1 MIAWGRIEGETCHK
15 ESQTF
20 FYFPFAEIA
29 SNFRYFCEKCR
40 NNVHLTVKITINHNS
55 TFTHSHIVGGE
66 VCVCFDTPHTFRPG
80 RKFRRRALCPNPQK
94 TNVFQTSS
102 GKIPRSISTKHAME
116 LGHLLNT
123 TTVRH
128 DSAKK
133 ISEGKKV

>member
-20 FYFPFAEIA
+20 FYFPFSEIA

-66 VCVCFDTPHTFRPG
+66 VCVCVLTHLTPSDRGENSDEGLCAQIRRKRMFSKHPREKSPG
-80 RKFRRRALCPNPQK
+80 AF
-94 TNVFQTSS
+94 
-102 GKIPRSISTKHAME
+102 PRSMPW
-116 LGHLLNT
+116 
-123 TTVRH
+123 
-128 DSAKK
+128 
-133 ISEGKKV
+133 SEAIY